1 MRTISI
7 AGCHSQRHLHVLARL
22 CPTSAGQR
30 RERRHARLA
39 GRPRADLERP
49 CIEAALGDREQPAHD
64 TYRIVGLVCLQGS
77 QERFG
82 VAVLSFANQAAA
94 FDKISRSILSCGSH
108 AADASPASRRSG
120 RPYAFTAFPL
130 HRGVSRRTEP
140 FARGLL
146 RKELMKLSHQ
156 VRIV

>member
-1 MRTISI
+1 MRLASI
-7 AGCHSQRHLHVLARL
+7 A
-22 CPTSAGQR
+22 
-30 RERRHARLA
+30 
-39 GRPRADLERP
+39 ADLGRP

-77 QERFG
+77 EERFG
-82 VAVLSFANQAAA
+82 VVLLSFANQAAP

-108 AADASPASRRSG
+108 AADASPASRQSG
-120 RPYAFTAFPL
+120 HLYSFTAFSL
-130 HRGVSRRTEP
+130 RRSGSRHTEP
-140 FARGLL
+140 FAHGLL